1 MRGLGERSESE
12 EGEEMDELLRFD
24 ANRSDDEDED

>member
-1 MRGLGERSESE
+1 LGEHSEDE
-12 EGEEMDELLRFD
+12 EGGEIDELLKFD

>member
-1 MRGLGERSESE
+1 MRGFSERIGEE
-12 EGEEMDELLRFD
+12 EGEEIDVLLGFD

>member
-1 MRGLGERSESE
+1 MRGLSERIGEE
-12 EGEEMDELLRFD
+12 EGREIDELLGFD